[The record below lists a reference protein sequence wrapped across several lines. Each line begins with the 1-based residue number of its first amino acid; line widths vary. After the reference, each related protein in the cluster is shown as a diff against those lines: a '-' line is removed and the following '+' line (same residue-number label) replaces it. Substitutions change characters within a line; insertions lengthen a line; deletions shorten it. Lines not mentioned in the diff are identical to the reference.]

1 MIAKDHKIAVNQSA
15 KLRTVSLHLSHL
27 EKFKWWSSDKST
39 QFTSGEWQKIPGQR
53 DWTTHHMKK
62 TWPDNPK
69 ICPHISSGI
78 SDLSGS
84 FPFLSS
90 DSLHA
95 PWNVHCFD
103 SQQSTERWKTNIA
116 NVEFLAH
123 WVDLPKEMFFVL
135 HGVFKLENCEITSRR
150 ICDQKKEV
158 IAGFLISSL
167 IPVSFLSGLLSFAPT
182 TLFSRNQ
189 LFETPQSRRWL
200 Q

>member
-1 MIAKDHKIAVNQSA
+1 MIVKDHKLALAS
-15 KLRTVSLHLSHL
+15 KCKRKDFFLHLPHL
-27 EKFKWWSSDKST
+27 QKLKWWSSDKST
-39 QFTSGEWQKIPGQR
+39 QFTSGEWEKIPGQR

-69 ICPHISSGI
+69 ICPHISWGI

-103 SQQSTERWKTNIA
+103 SQQSTERWKINIA
-116 NVEFLAH
+116 NVKFLAH
-123 WVDLPKEMFFVL
+123 WVDLPKEMYFVPYE
-135 HGVFKLENCEITSRR
+135 VFKLENHEITSRR
-150 ICDQKKEV
+150 ICDKKKKV
-158 IAGFLISSL
+158 IIKVLISPL
-167 IPVSFLSGLLSFAPT
+167 ISVSFLSCPLFFAPT
-182 TLFSRNQ
+182 TLLSRNQ
-189 LFETPQSRRWL
+189 LFGTAQSRQCL